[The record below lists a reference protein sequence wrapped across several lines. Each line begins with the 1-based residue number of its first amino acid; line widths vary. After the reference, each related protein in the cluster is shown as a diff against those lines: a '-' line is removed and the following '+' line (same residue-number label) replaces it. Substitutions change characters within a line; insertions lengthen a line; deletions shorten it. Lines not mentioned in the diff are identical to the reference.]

1 MPIWLKVMF
10 GVAGGGALIA
20 LVLPEIGTVA
30 AITIIGLPLAIVY
43 WALPALFLVALI
55 AFGISRVL
63 PLRNGAA
70 LIAVSLAASLL
81 LLAVPPSIINIGI
94 DNEAAAIVAGD
105 RSKLALPLRARAIA
119 FRQPAAR
126 ARLREADEGYSTCN
140 QFCIHALL
148 NGVADRFLIVNVKDP
163 HAAIALNEPAVEY
176 TLRKMPACPPV
187 RYKSAV
193 RDLDF
198 RTPRER
204 GAKQL
209 DAVEELMLR
218 VSSGTC
224 LVSRDAVLG
233 DADIA
238 ITDGNLKRRG
248 KNAFGAGFDLGAD
261 TLSATRRTVH
271 LIDGKAG
278 SLTEIFRNT
287 AVEYAPLGPMLLP
300 VPHMAAELRTSM
312 GWWRRNRRINMPS
325 RYPGKAEWTSFLT
338 GTLGLDLELKTPDR
352 SSEVIA
358 RIDAIRAEGRAPNR
372 AEWALIATHFDN
384 LQPHKVTSEQFRAA
398 VDILE
403 DPAFPAPP
411 RLYAIVEH
419 GLRNAS
425 PDLDRIAASLVRRLA
440 DGSVGDAALQQDAG
454 EQIET
459 MSIAVDRLPGETLRP
474 HLNDFL
480 RLVRSPDVQFHGY
493 KALRK
498 LSAFGEPAVPAMLGL
513 IDTGLAG
520 GDRFYN
526 DRQFQLPYLGGLGG
540 LCLAGE
546 TAASALSALHLRIG
560 AEQLPLH
567 ASYGKLL
574 AKTLIRLGDSEE
586 NAWRA
591 YSGTLRPDRKQFDK
605 LVRRAKSD
613 NPDCGF

>member
-1 MPIWLKVMF
+1 MPTAFKVGF
-10 GVAGGGALIA
+10 GILGVGALIA
-20 LVLPEIGTVA
+20 LLAPGIGTIA
-30 AITIIGLPLAIVY
+30 AITIIGLPLAIIF

-55 AFGISRVL
+55 GFGVSRVL
-63 PLRNGAA
+63 PLRNKV
-70 LIAVSLAASLL
+70 AVAVLSLAASLL
-81 LLAVPPSIINIGI
+81 LLAIPPSIVNIGI
-94 DNEAAAIVAGD
+94 ENEASTLVAGD
-105 RSKLALPLRARAIA
+105 RDELAPPLEVRAIA
-119 FRQPAAR
+119 FREPGW
-126 ARLREADEGYSTCN
+126 RLRQRDADKGYSSCN

-148 NGVADRFLIVNVKDP
+148 NGVADRFLVVNVKDP
-163 HAAIALNEPAVEY
+163 HAAIALDEPAVEY
-176 TLRKMPACPPV
+176 ALREMPECPPV
-187 RYKSAV
+187 KYKSAV

-198 RTPRER
+198 QTPYER

-238 ITDGNLKRRG
+238 ITDGSLKRRK
-248 KNAFGAGFDLGAD
+248 KNAFGAGFNLRAD

-278 SLTEIFRNT
+278 VASEIYRDT
-287 AVEYAPLGPMLLP
+287 AVRYAPLGPMLLP

-312 GWWRRNRRINMPS
+312 GWWRRDRRINMPS

-338 GTLGLDLELKTPDR
+338 GTLGLDLELKTADR
-352 SSEVIA
+352 SGEVIA

-372 AEWALIATHFDN
+372 AEWALIATHFDG
-384 LQPHKVTSEQFRAA
+384 LQPHRVTPEQFRAA
-398 VDILE
+398 VDMLE
-403 DPAFPAPP
+403 VLAFPAPP

-425 PDLDRIAASLVRRLA
+425 PDLDRIAASLARRLA
-440 DGSVGDAALQQDAG
+440 DGSIGDAALQQDAG
-454 EQIET
+454 EQIKT
-459 MSIAVDRLPGETLRP
+459 MSVAIERLPDETLRP
-474 HLNDFL
+474 HLDDFL
-480 RLVRSPDVQFHGY
+480 RLVRQPDVQFHGY

-498 LSAFGEPAVPAMLGL
+498 LSVFGEPAVPAMLEL

-520 GDRFYN
+520 GDRFFN
-526 DRQFQLPYLGGLGG
+526 DRKFQHPYLSGLGG
-540 LCLAGE
+540 LCLAGKK
-546 TAASALSALHLRIG
+546 AASALPALHLRIG
-560 AEQLPLH
+560 AERLPLH

-591 YSGTLRPDRKQFDK
+591 YSGTLAPSRTQFDK